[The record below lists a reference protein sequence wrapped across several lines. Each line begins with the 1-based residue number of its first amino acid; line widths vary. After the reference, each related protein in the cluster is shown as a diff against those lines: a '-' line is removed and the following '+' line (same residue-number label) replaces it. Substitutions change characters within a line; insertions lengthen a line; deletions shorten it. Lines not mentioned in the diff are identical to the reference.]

1 MVRIS
6 IATQK
11 NGKLVD
17 GDLSIFFCLRE
28 LWVLFSCVFNPGSE
42 THQLEMLIPWLVG
55 WFGLGWVGDAGFS
68 WKKIRN
74 PGAVGRLSYEFAGT
88 MNARRI
94 LPEKRQGIWGSWY
107 SAHFHWKTHESARVG
122 HPWHINLQSRWSPG
136 AFYMRK
142 HKESGGVGGS
152 DI

>member
-1 MVRIS
+1 MEICLFFFVWGSCEFCFRVCSILDLKLIS
-6 IATQK
+6 WK
-11 NGKLVD
+11 CWFLG
-17 GDLSIFFCLRE
+17 
-28 LWVLFSCVFNPGSE
+28 
-42 THQLEMLIPWLVG
+42 WLVG
-55 WFGLGWVGDAGFS
+55 LGWVGLVVVVVVVVVVVGDAGFS